1 MANITRIK
9 NNQITDQTIE
19 YTKIKPGT
27 LVGTVFNA
35 NITLN
40 SNVVIVGNLDV
51 SGTTTTVQSTNTYIN
66 DPLVI
71 FNNGFASTPA
81 YDIGIL
87 VNRNLTATAP
97 YGSVNSAF
105 VWQEAAKGFAGVMT
119 TETGTTAGAINN
131 SGYANL
137 FIGNIY
143 ANTITVRDTVDSTS
157 KTTGAVII
165 AGGLGVAKTIYAE
178 SIQGTPIGTL
188 VRNAG
193 EFTTV
198 ITGGLQAQALGNV
211 TPGTGAFTTL
221 SSNDQTTFTS
231 GTDST
236 SIGTGAVQITGGLSV
251 AKNITADSA
260 VIGTLVTDNYSTAN
274 ARITGGYIDNT
285 VIGSLTPNTAA
296 FTTLTTTSTIISEGN
311 VVANATTTSTSRDTG
326 SLVVLGGTGIA
337 GNLNVGVDGTLH
349 RIGGKVLFGAGPRT
363 AGNSTVNINQNTVA
377 PLTSTSVLHVS
388 SLDENSGKITL
399 DTVGNTAVSSIFVA
413 RRARGTSATPLPVSS
428 TDILGGFVA
437 RGFGATDFKLNPLY
451 DSNGLIINAAENFTD
466 LAQGTISRLT
476 VTPIGA
482 NLSITSIYME
492 NNGNVVVPATTQSTS
507 TTTGAFVVGGGIG
520 VAKDAIIGGNAFIAG
535 DLTVQGDLTYLN
547 TSTLT
552 VEDTLLELNTG
563 PNGTPLS
570 SATVTDVGIRAHY
583 YDTQDRSAFFGRA
596 SDTGYFEYHA
606 LATEV
611 SGNMIGTHGTI
622 KSGELWLANTTA
634 ASSSTTGA
642 LRVDGGAGIA
652 GDAYIG
658 GTLNVTGITTL
669 DSTLN
674 VNDPSYL
681 NDTLTVTGI
690 SLFNSNVVIDAI
702 TESTDSTTGALVT
715 IGGVGIGKQLN
726 VDGKSWFNDITE
738 HTANVVISSGID
750 ASSTTTGALLITN
763 NGGLNVS
770 GNTFIGHN
778 LYIGE
783 NALGLNLPAAT
794 IIAVEDGTD
803 YAQVALKN
811 VSSTG
816 SSDFA
821 AYSDDGDADSGWAD
835 MGFTGSAFADGN
847 YTITKPND
855 AYFIVR
861 PKDGTYGGNL
871 VLGTSEL
878 GSYNDVV
885 IGVGS
890 FHANAEV
897 ARFHGNATT
906 DGYMTISTGTNAT
919 TTTNGALR
927 VVGGMSVT
935 QRGFFGGNL
944 VAAST
949 TNSTSAT
956 TGALVVSNNGGLGVT
971 GNVFLGNAV
980 TINSTKTAG
989 QDFLVK
995 GNTNETLIWAR
1006 PNATYDQV
1014 LIGNSASV
1022 SDLVQGAKLQ
1032 IHSTDSMLIP
1042 TGTNAQRPSSIGF
1055 TDVTGMLRYNTT
1067 LGYLE
1072 FYTGTDWDGVTTQ
1085 FTVITDEQFTGD
1097 GSTVDFNLGGATTTA
1112 ATIVSINGVIQI
1124 PTLAY
1129 AITGANNDVLT
1140 FTEAPLSTD
1149 IIDVRRLTTTQNVL
1163 GIASVNG
1170 YMQVQTDNSGVYIY
1184 TGSTNTLVT
1193 TKWDTDGAIINSR
1206 ANSTVAT
1213 NGVATT
1219 IDSFPTGTYSSAEY
1233 TITATI
1239 DGTNIREI
1247 AKLIV
1252 VHDGSTAYRNV
1263 YGVIST
1269 SGNALVS
1276 YTATVS
1282 SGNVLLRATTTN
1294 DDTIFRIAKNY
1305 QAI

>member
-40 SNVVIVGNLDV
+40 SNVTIVGNLDV

-157 KTTGAVII
+157 KTTGAVVI
-165 AGGLGVAKTIYAE
+165 AGGLGVTKTIYAD

-193 EFTTV
+193 EFTTI
-198 ITGGLQAQALGNV
+198 ITGGLQAQAIGNA

-221 SSNDQTTFTS
+221 TSNDQTTFTA

-296 FTTLTTTSTIISEGN
+296 FTTVTTTSTIISEGN
-311 VVANATTTSTSRDTG
+311 IVANATTTSTTRDTG
-326 SLVVLGGTGIA
+326 SLVVLGGVGIE
-337 GNLNVGVDGTLH
+337 GNLNVGAPNTLH
-349 RIGGKVLFGAGPRT
+349 RFGGNLLIGPGPRVAT
-363 AGNSTVNINQNTVA
+363 NSTLNINQNTAA
-377 PLTSTSVLHVS
+377 PFTSTSVLHVS
-388 SLDENSGKITL
+388 TAENNTGKITL
-399 DTVGNTAVSSIFVA
+399 DSVGNGTITSLYIA
-413 RRARGTSATPLPVSS
+413 RRARGTAASPSAVSS
-428 TDILGGFVA
+428 GDVLGGFIA
-437 RGFGATDFKLNPLY
+437 RGFGATDFLLNPVY
-451 DSNGLIINAAENFTD
+451 ESNGLIIEAAENFSD
-466 LAQGTISRLT
+466 SAQGTFNRLT

-482 NLSITSIYME
+482 NISITSIYME
-492 NNGNVVVPATTQSTS
+492 NNGNVVVPANTQSTS

-520 VAKDAIIGGNAFIAG
+520 VAKDAIIGGNAFVAG
-535 DLTVQGDLTYLN
+535 NLTVQGDLTYIN

-563 PNGTPLS
+563 SNGAPLTS
-570 SATVTDVGIRAHY
+570 VTTTDVGIRAHY
-583 YDTQDRSAFFGRA
+583 YDTDDRSAFFGRA

-622 KSGELWLANTTA
+622 KAGELWLANTTA

-642 LRVDGGAGIA
+642 LRVDGGAGIV
-652 GDAYIG
+652 GDVHIG
-658 GTLNVTGITTL
+658 GTLDVTGITTL
-669 DSTLN
+669 DGTLN
-674 VNDPSYL
+674 VNDPTFL
-681 NDTLTVTGI
+681 NDTLTVTGV
-690 SLFNSNVVIDAI
+690 SVFNSNVVLDSI
-702 TESTDSTTGALVT
+702 TESTSSTTGALVT

-726 VDGKSWFNDITE
+726 VDGKSWFNDVTE
-738 HTANVVISSGID
+738 HTANVVISSGVD

-794 IIAVEDGTD
+794 IIAVEDGAD

-821 AYSDDGDADSGWAD
+821 AYSDNGDADSGWAD

-855 AYFIVR
+855 GYFIVR
-861 PKDGTYGGNL
+861 PKNGTYGGNL

-878 GSYNDVV
+878 GSYNDVI

-890 FHANAEV
+890 FHSNAEV

-906 DGYMTISTGTNAT
+906 NGYMTISTGTDAT
-919 TTTNGALR
+919 DTTNGALR
-927 VVGGMSVT
+927 VTGGMSVT

-944 VAAST
+944 VAAGT

-956 TGALVVSNNGGLGVT
+956 TGAFVVSDNGGLGVT

-980 TINSTKTAG
+980 TINSTMTAG

-1032 IHSTDSMLIP
+1032 INSTDSMLLP
-1042 TGTNAQRPSSIGF
+1042 TGTSAQRPSSVGF
-1055 TDVTGMLRYNTT
+1055 ADVTGMLRYNTT

-1085 FTVITDEQFTGD
+1085 FTVITDEQFNGD
-1097 GSTVDFNLGGATTTA
+1097 GSTVDFNLGGATTSA
-1112 ATIVSINGVIQI
+1112 STIVSINGVIQI

-1129 AITGANNDVLT
+1129 SITGVGADVLT
-1140 FTEAPLSTD
+1140 FTEAPLTGD
-1149 IIDVRRLTTTQNVL
+1149 VIDVRRLTTTQNVL
-1163 GIASVNG
+1163 GIASTNG
-1170 YMQVQTDNSGVYIY
+1170 FMQVQTDNSGVYIY
-1184 TGSTNTLVT
+1184 TGSTNTAVT
-1193 TKWDTDGAIINSR
+1193 TQFDTDGAVINRR
-1206 ANSTVAT
+1206 ANTTVAT

-1219 IDSFPTGTYSSAEY
+1219 IDSFPTNTYSSGEY

-1239 DGTNIREI
+1239 QGTNIREI
-1247 AKLIV
+1247 AKLII
-1252 VHDGSTAYRNV
+1252 VHDNSTAYRNV

-1269 SGNALVS
+1269 SGNALVNYS
-1276 YTATVS
+1276 ATVS
-1282 SGNVLLRATTTN
+1282 SGNVLLQATTTN
-1294 DDTIFRIAKNY
+1294 DNTIFKIAKNY
-1305 QAI
+1305 QAL

>member
-40 SNVVIVGNLDV
+40 SNVTIVGNLDV

-143 ANTITVRDTVDSTS
+143 ANTVTVRDTVDSTS
-157 KTTGAVII
+157 KTTGAVLI

-193 EFTTV
+193 EFTTI
-198 ITGGLQAQALGNV
+198 ITGGLQAQDLGNV

-221 SSNDQTTFTS
+221 SSNDQTSFTA

-236 SIGTGAVQITGGLSV
+236 SIGTGAVILTGGLSV
-251 AKNITADSA
+251 AKNISASSA

-274 ARITGGYIDNT
+274 AVITGGYIDNT

-296 FTTLTTTSTIISEGN
+296 FTTVTTTSTIISDGNIVANSGTTSTTRDTGALVVVGGAGIEGN
-311 VVANATTTSTSRDTG
+311 VNAGGNTTLHRF
-326 SLVVLGGTGIA
+326 A
-337 GNLNVGVDGTLH
+337 GNL
-349 RIGGKVLFGAGPRT
+349 IFGAGPRI
-363 AGNSTVNINQNTVA
+363 ASGATVEINQNTTE
-377 PLTSTSVLHVS
+377 PFTSTSVLHIS
-388 SLDENSGKITL
+388 ALEGTSGKITV
-399 DTVGNTAVSSIFVA
+399 DSVGNTAISSMFIA
-413 RRARGTSATPLPVSS
+413 RRARGTHATPVAVSS
-428 TDILGGFVA
+428 GDVLGGVIA
-437 RGFGATDFKLNPLY
+437 RGFGTTDFILNPIPE
-451 DSNGLIINAAENFTD
+451 SNGLIINAAEDFTD

-520 VAKDAIIGGNAFIAG
+520 VAKDAIIGGNAFVAG
-535 DLTVQGDLTYLN
+535 NLTVQGDLTYIN

-552 VEDTLLELNTG
+552 VEDALLELNTG
-563 PNGTPLS
+563 SNGAPLS
-570 SATVTDVGIRAHY
+570 TVTTTDVGIHAHY

-606 LATEV
+606 LSTEI
-611 SGNMIGTHGTI
+611 SGNMVGTHGTI
-622 KSGELWLANTTA
+622 KSGELWLANTTS

-652 GDAYIG
+652 GDAYVG

-674 VNDPSYL
+674 VNNPSYL

-690 SLFNSNVVIDAI
+690 SLFNSNVVLDAI
-702 TESTDSTTGALVT
+702 TESTNSTTGALVT

-726 VDGKSWFNDITE
+726 VDGKSWFNDITT
-738 HTANVVISSGID
+738 HTANVVISSGVD

-763 NGGLNVS
+763 GGGLNVA

-794 IIAVEDGTD
+794 IIAVEDGAD
-803 YAQVALKN
+803 FAQIALKN
-811 VSSTG
+811 TASTG
-816 SSDFA
+816 STDFA
-821 AYSDDGDADSGWAD
+821 AYSNDGDSDSGWAD
-835 MGFTGSAFADGN
+835 MGFTGSAFADAN
-847 YTITKPND
+847 YTITKSND
-855 AYFIVR
+855 GYFFVK
-861 PKDGTYGGNL
+861 PKSGSYGGNL

-878 GSYNDVV
+878 GSYNDVL
-885 IGVGS
+885 ISVGS
-890 FHANAEV
+890 FYANAEV

-919 TTTNGALR
+919 DTTNGALR

-956 TGALVVSNNGGLGVT
+956 TGALVVSGNGGLGVT

-1042 TGTNAQRPSSIGF
+1042 VGTNAQRPSSVGF

-1097 GSTVDFNLGGATTTA
+1097 NSTVDFVLGGATTTA
-1112 ATIVSINGVIQI
+1112 STIVSINGVIQV

-1129 AITGANNDVLT
+1129 SITGAGLDTLT
-1140 FTEAPLSTD
+1140 FVEAPSSTD
-1149 IIDVRRLTTTQNVL
+1149 LIDVRRLTTTQTVT
-1163 GIASVNG
+1163 GIASTNG
-1170 YMQVQTDNSGVYIY
+1170 YMQFQVDNNGAYVYSG
-1184 TGSTNTLVT
+1184 SNNTSVT
-1193 TKWDTDGAIINSR
+1193 TKWDTDGAVINKR
-1206 ANSTVAT
+1206 ANTTVAT
-1213 NGVATT
+1213 NSVATT
-1219 IDSFPTGTYSSAEY
+1219 IDSFFANTYSSAEY
-1233 TITATI
+1233 TVTATI
-1239 DGTNIREI
+1239 QGTEIREI
-1247 AKLIV
+1247 AKIIV
-1252 VHDGSTAYRNV
+1252 VHDTSTAYRNV

-1269 SGNALVS
+1269 SGNTLVT

-1282 SGNVLLRATTTN
+1282 SGSVLLQATTAN
-1294 DDTIFRIAKNY
+1294 DNTIFRIAKNY